1 MPPTT
6 LLAPAPVPLLPV
18 GQVEARRDE
27 IPHDRPVVLH
37 CRSGVRSANALRLLR
52 DRHGYTNLLNLE
64 GAILAWARDID
75 PDMATY

>member
-1 MPPTT
+1 
-6 LLAPAPVPLLPV
+6 
-18 GQVEARRDE
+18 
-27 IPHDRPVVLH
+27 VLH